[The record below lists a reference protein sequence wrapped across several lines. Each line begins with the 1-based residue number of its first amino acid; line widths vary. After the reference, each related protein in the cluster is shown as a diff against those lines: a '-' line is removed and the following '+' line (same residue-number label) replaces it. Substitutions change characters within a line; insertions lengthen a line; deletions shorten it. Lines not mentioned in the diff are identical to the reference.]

1 MNISL
6 LCTVTAHCAVF
17 PFSVTAVITALP
29 AFLAV
34 TLPSASTAATLLS
47 LLLHITVFLLV
58 VLSGII
64 CAINLMLSPS
74 VIVTLLLLRDISVI
88 GISGMSGTSGISDVY
103 GYERI
108 IILPISLSRYDAYIF
123 ESL

>member
-1 MNISL
+1 M
-6 LCTVTAHCAVF
+6 
-17 PFSVTAVITALP
+17 AVITALP

-34 TLPSASTAATLLS
+34 TLPSASTAATLPS